1 MIVHVSDCFHPR
13 LGGIEAQVGELARAQ
28 QDRGENVQVITATP
42 ATGPATQFDYGY
54 PVHRVVVP
62 LPWELPVH
70 PRAGTHLDRL
80 YQQLRPDVVH
90 VHLGSV
96 SPFAWS
102 AVLSALRCNLPA
114 VVTVNSMWGRASR
127 GMYRFLDRLTNWSD
141 APLVVTA
148 VSTAAA
154 DLVAKA
160 APALSVTVVPN
171 GISPQAWRPSAD
183 HHDRDGGVHI
193 VAVGRLAPRKQ
204 PVALLNILRSAR
216 GRIDPRTAVRATV
229 AGEGPAMPVMRAYL
243 RRHSMTDWVRL
254 DGRLDRDAVRRL
266 LQTADLF
273 VNPAVRESFGIATL
287 EARTAGVPVI
297 ARAGNGVSDFIEH
310 GQEGLLCDSPDTLV
324 DAIVDLV
331 QDTEARTRILAHNRA
346 TQPTNCTWPVV
357 TEAFAR
363 CYERA
368 AARVHP
374 EWTDSRAPGWD
385 GTSSHG

>member
-1 MIVHVSDCFHPR
+1 VIVHVSDCFHPR

-28 QDRGENVQVITATP
+28 QARGENVQVITATP
-42 ATGPATQFDYGY
+42 ATGAAAQCDYGY
-54 PVHRVVVP
+54 PVHRVVAP

-80 YQQLRPDVVH
+80 YRELRPDVVH

-102 AVLSALRCNLPA
+102 AVSSALRCNLPT

-127 GMYRFLDRLTNWSD
+127 GMYRFLNRLTNWSD
-141 APLVVTA
+141 SPLVVTA

-154 DLVAKA
+154 DLVRKT
-160 APALSVTVVPN
+160 APSLTVTVVPN
-171 GISPQAWRPSAD
+171 GISPQAWRPPAD
-183 HHDRDGGVHI
+183 HHDSHDGVHI

-204 PVALLNILRSAR
+204 PIALLNALRAAR
-216 GRIDPRTAVRATV
+216 GRIGPRPAVRATV
-229 AGEGPAMPVMRAYL
+229 AGAGPAMPVMRAYL
-243 RRHSMTDWVRL
+243 RWHSMTDWVRL
-254 DGRLDRDAVRRL
+254 DGRLDRDAVRCL
-266 LQTADLF
+266 LHAADLF

-310 GQEGLLCDSPDTLV
+310 GHEGLLCDSPDALV
-324 DAIVDLV
+324 DAIVHLV
-331 QDTEARTRILAHNRA
+331 HNADDRTRILAHNRT

-363 CYERA
+363 CYENA

-374 EWTDSRAPGWD
+374 EWTDSRAPD
-385 GTSSHG
+385 